1 MVKFNALE
9 VPDLNT
15 SLGKLTF
22 AIFSCVNWMVTFSPY
37 LISKRF
43 WSEFYLSSLY
53 GGNLKI
59 KVI

>member
-1 MVKFNALE
+1 MIKFNALE

-15 SLGKLTF
+15 ALGRLPF
-22 AIFSCVNWMVTFSPY
+22 AIFSYLNRMVTFSPY

-59 KVI
+59 QVI